1 MTIVIMSICPSNRPS
16 KVLSSPNRNGTGV
29 MTVKRK
35 RHRKHGKRRHVPGM
49 RAKRHGTG
57 TQCQNTLGSDTAQ
70 AKPIVA
76 DGRKTCQGKPRD
88 TRLSRPCPQSQDWEC
103 GGLRHDRIISVRRQ
117 RMNGKASLALPLV
130 DAGNIVSLSEAA
142 GKVGVLLL
150 KYMYI

>member
-1 MTIVIMSICPSNRPS
+1 
-16 KVLSSPNRNGTGV
+16 

-57 TQCQNTLGSDTAQ
+57 TQCRNTLESDTAQ
-70 AKPIVA
+70 AKPIVT
-76 DGRKTCQGKPRD
+76 DGRKACQGKPRD

-117 RMNGKASLALPLV
+117 RMKGKISLALPLV
-130 DAGNIVSLSEAA
+130 DAGNIVSQIGDATASCVAMSSTEASTVPCRFP
-142 GKVGVLLL
+142 KPLTRWVS
-150 KYMYI
+150 YYC

>member
-1 MTIVIMSICPSNRPS
+1 
-16 KVLSSPNRNGTGV
+16 

-57 TQCQNTLGSDTAQ
+57 TQCRNTLESGTAR

-76 DGRKTCQGKPRD
+76 DGRKACQGKPRD
-88 TRLSRPCPQSQDWEC
+88 TRLSRPFPQSQDWKC
-103 GGLRHDRIISVRRQ
+103 DGLRHDRIISVRRQ

-130 DAGNIVSLSEAA
+130 DAGNIVPQIGDATASYVAMSSIEVSTAPCRFPKPLARLVS
-142 GKVGVLLL
+142 
-150 KYMYI
+150 YC